1 MRRLLAT
8 LFCAAM
14 LFGAT
19 SAQAASPADAYPS
32 GPISLVVCYTPGGA
46 TDLQAR
52 LSALVAQDPKYFGQP
67 IVILNKPGAGGMT
80 GWNWIMER
88 GSKDGLTMTAY
99 NMPHFIAQSIVNK
112 TKFSVD
118 TFEPLGNWGADPA
131 VLIVPKD
138 SKFKNV
144 ADLVAFAKEN
154 PGKVTI
160 NGAGLYVGHH
170 IATLQLQKATG
181 VKMSYIPEKGG
192 TEAIQNVLGGK
203 VMAGFNNLADVYRSQ
218 DRLTI
223 LAIADVKRHEYLPDV
238 PTLQEL
244 GYNVDDASVNF
255 RGYALPKGVDP
266 SIVDKAAKIVP
277 VMFHDPEVVKR
288 MKDSGQ
294 SHADHGSRS
303 GPGNVPEEA
312 GNAEGASLRSPQV
325 GTLVSRFHRYET
337 PEERSSG
344 VFRFPRP
351 HTAATAR
358 T

>member
-255 RGYALPKGVDP
+255 RGYALPMGVDP

-288 MKDSGQ
+288 MKDSGSPMLIMDRAQ
-294 SHADHGSRS
+294 VLEMFQKKQETLKALLSD
-303 GPGNVPEEA
+303 
-312 GNAEGASLRSPQV
+312 LRK
-325 GTLVSRFHRYET
+325 
-337 PEERSSG
+337 
-344 VFRFPRP
+344 
-351 HTAATAR
+351 
-358 T
+358 